1 MIQRIMENINLSQA
15 DKILS
20 VNEFSSI
27 VSEKWEKV
35 QREAKNIKRLTED
48 KIAKLIEIFE
58 EDLFVSFAPVSGGH
72 QPMYLSNYIHA
83 NDLVSSIVHR
93 HIMWHCSE
101 LQRWH
106 NDLKNTDLYKIIDK
120 QWSNDDL
127 KYLEY
132 ICHNYTDYINTASY
146 MFLNIFKYDGR
157 YNILYEHFRK
167 ESEKRN
173 EQLQTNEIVKQII
186 IDNQTESDIKL
197 KFIHHYLEIKIFSH
211 NILFG
216 LALKICKYSG
226 ISYIEHF
233 HISKYQYNHLYLPYC
248 ETISGWTTNY
258 SNNKAIV
265 ANTINENEALELLIE
280 FCNIIEGTP
289 SVDDWNF
296 PTYTPDNVKKLHDI
310 WVKAPNSDY
319 YKDIFGDFRAAL
331 IKTNLIP
338 KAALNSKFGIMCIAK
353 DGHFCRSMAEQ
364 QIDNWLFENNI
375 LHEIEPFYP
384 KHEEFNKSGRMRAD
398 WKIGDKFVEY
408 FGLPDDKKYA
418 EKMQKKRNLAKS
430 LNIDLVELYYE
441 DLNYLDKSM
450 KEKINK

>member
-1 MIQRIMENINLSQA
+1 MVEKIIENISFSQA
-15 DKILS
+15 EEILS
-20 VNEFSSI
+20 VSEFSSI
-27 VSEKWEKV
+27 VSRKWEKV
-35 QREAKNIKRLTED
+35 QSEATNIKRLTED
-48 KIAKLIEIFE
+48 KVEKLIEIFE

-72 QPMYLSNYIHA
+72 QPIYLPNYIHA
-83 NDLVSSIVHR
+83 DDLVSSIVHR
-93 HIMWHCSE
+93 HSMWHCSE

-106 NDLKNTDLYKIIDK
+106 NDLKNTDLYTIIDK

-132 ICHNYTDYINTASY
+132 ICRNYTDYINAASY
-146 MFLNIFKYDGR
+146 MFLNIFKHDGR
-157 YNILYEHFRK
+157 YNILYEYFRK

-173 EQLQTNEIVKQII
+173 ERLQTNEIVKNII
-186 IDNQTESDIKL
+186 IDGQTESDIEL

-211 NILFG
+211 NIPCG
-216 LALKICKYSG
+216 LALKKCKYSG
-226 ISYIEHF
+226 MRYIEHF

-258 SNNKAIV
+258 SKNKATLV
-265 ANTINENEALELLIE
+265 YTINENEALELLIK
-280 FCNIIEGTP
+280 FCNKIEGIP

-296 PTYTPDNVKKLHDI
+296 PTYTPDNVKELHDI
-310 WVKAPNSDY
+310 WIKAPNSDY

-331 IKTNLIP
+331 IKANLIP

-353 DGHFCRSMAEQ
+353 DGHFCRSLAEQ

-375 LHEIEPFYP
+375 VHEIEPNYP
-384 KHEEFNKSGRMRAD
+384 KHDEFNKSGRMRAD

-408 FGLPDDKKYA
+408 FGLPNDKKYA
-418 EKMQKKRNLAKS
+418 EKMQKKRNLANQ
-430 LNIDLVELYYE
+430 LNIDLIELYYN
-441 DLNYLDKSM
+441 DLIYLDKSM